1 MTHHGRAFSLQIF
14 MPSGEPNGLRLIE
27 KTNWTGLGLAFPRTR
42 LGEAR
47 ARPELARP
55 GVYVLWG
62 PGDEPGSSRI
72 YIGEGDAVV
81 DRLVEHNSRKEF
93 WAEAVAFVS
102 RDANLD
108 KAHVRYLESRLLDLA
123 TSAARAKIDNS
134 KNPGPPPFSESAKA
148 AAESFLEDILLCLR
162 ALGRHEFDAAS
173 AIVPT
178 ASQSRDDLSSLPVFI
193 YQQGDAYAEAIDTP
207 EGFLVLKGARARH
220 QTTPK
225 FDREPYS
232 TTRYAL
238 IESGKLLDRDD
249 HYELAEDWLAKH
261 QSEAGSVIY
270 GAAGSSRTSWKTK
283 SGLTLKQWQDGDE

>member
-1 MTHHGRAFSLQIF
+1 MHHGRAFSLQIF

-72 YIGEGDAVV
+72 YIGEGDAVI

-134 KNPGPPPFSESAKA
+134 TNPGPPPFSESAKA
-148 AAESFLEDILLCLR
+148 AAESFLEDILVCLR

-178 ASQSRDDLSSLPVFI
+178 ASQSRDALSPLPVFI
-193 YQQGDAYAEAIDTP
+193 YRQGDAYAEAIDTP
-207 EGFLVLKGARARH
+207 EGFLVLKGARARR
-220 QTTPK
+220 QTAPK
-225 FDREPYS
+225 FGSEPFNEA
-232 TTRYAL
+232 RFEL
-238 IESGKLLDRDD
+238 IESGKLQDRGDY
-249 HYELAEDWLAKH
+249 YELVENWLAKH
-261 QSEAGSVIY
+261 QSEASVVLY
-270 GAAGSSRTSWKTK
+270 AAGPSNRRQWKTK